1 MDFRIETMYFLLK
14 MGDIPASYVC
24 LPEGIISEQLNYIYI
39 KILRFDSFFVV
50 VSEKYPKYEMMYLIY

>member
-39 KILRFDSFFVV
+39 NFEIW
-50 VSEKYPKYEMMYLIY
+50 